1 MHKIPVYQP
10 WINGKEREYVNDCI
24 DSSWISSKGEYISR
38 FESAFSVAV
47 GVKYSETV
55 SNGTVA
61 LHLCMLALGIGP
73 GDEVLVPTL
82 TYIASVNAIKYVGA
96 TPVFVDA
103 DPITWQISPSDL
115 ELKITEKTKAVIVVH
130 LYGHPSDMTPITET
144 CKRKGI
150 YLVEDCAEAL
160 GTYYK
165 GAHVGGF
172 GDMSSF
178 SFFGNKTITTGEG
191 GMVCTGD
198 KTLQNRTRRFKGQGL
213 ADYRQY
219 WHDIIGYNYRM
230 TNICAA
236 IGLAQLENLEE
247 ILSLKRDLYF
257 QYKDFLMDAP
267 LIVFGEYGE
276 VKSSFWMINIALDN
290 YSERDGLRDY

>member
-178 SFFGNKTITTGEG
+178 RAWYQQ
-191 GMVCTGD
+191 MPD
-198 KTLQNRTRRFKGQGL
+198 
-213 ADYRQY
+213 
-219 WHDIIGYNYRM
+219 
-230 TNICAA
+230 
-236 IGLAQLENLEE
+236 NL
-247 ILSLKRDLYF
+247 IH
-257 QYKDFLMDAP
+257 
-267 LIVFGEYGE
+267 
-276 VKSSFWMINIALDN
+276 
-290 YSERDGLRDY
+290 